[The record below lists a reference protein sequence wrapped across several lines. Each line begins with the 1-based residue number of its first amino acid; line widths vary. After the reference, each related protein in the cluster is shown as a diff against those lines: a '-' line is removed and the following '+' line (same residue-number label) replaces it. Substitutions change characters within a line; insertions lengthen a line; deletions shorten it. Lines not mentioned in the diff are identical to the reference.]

1 MSKKRP
7 AKANEARES
16 TNTSALDREDLS
28 TAGDADESGEGA
40 RHDNDAH
47 DEDALEGELVAGA
60 GGGGSD
66 GEDGED
72 DDALEPEIVDEP
84 DAEAIPARVTAS
96 ASLAG
101 YDALQA
107 YMRDVHRYS
116 VLDAEAQ
123 RQLAV
128 DYVEKGDVDAARQLV
143 TSNLRLVVK
152 IAYDYRRAYRNV
164 MDLIQEGNIGLM
176 QAVKKYDPYKGV
188 KLSSYAAWWIR
199 AYILRFILN
208 NWRLVKLGTTQAQR
222 KLFFNLSKEKA
233 RLSALGIEPTAE
245 TIAQSLDVSVEDVT
259 SMDRRLS
266 AGEMSLDTPVAGD
279 DSKSQSRVDLIP
291 ALGDRVDQLLADEEI
306 AGMLHDEM
314 VVFGETLKGKEKQ
327 IFYERLMAEDPRT
340 LQELGT
346 DFGVSRERVRQLEKR
361 LQGRLKKHLEEKL
374 GSELLES

>member
-1 MSKKRP
+1 MTKKRRP
-7 AKANEARES
+7 KASEATDERED

-28 TAGDADESGEGA
+28 RGEPDADAEGA
-40 RHDNDAH
+40 SEHAGSGAG
-47 DEDALEGELVAGA
+47 EDGEEALEGELV
-60 GGGGSD
+60 SD
-66 GEDGED
+66 D
-72 DDALEPEIVDEP
+72 DDAIEPEIVDDVEP
-84 DAEAIPARVTAS
+84 ADHVLPPVRGSE
-96 ASLAG
+96 ASLTR

-116 VLDAEAQ
+116 VLDPEAQ

-128 DYVEKGDVDAARQLV
+128 DYVENGDLDAARQLV

-233 RLSALGIEPTAE
+233 RLSAMGIEPTAE
-245 TIAQSLDVSVEDVT
+245 TIAKSLDVSVEDVN

-266 AGEMSLDTPVAGD
+266 AGEMSLDTPVTGD
-279 DSKSQSRVDLIP
+279 DSKSQSRVDLMP
-291 ALGDRVDQLLADEEI
+291 
-306 AGMLHDEM
+306 
-314 VVFGETLKGKEKQ
+314 
-327 IFYERLMAEDPRT
+327 
-340 LQELGT
+340 
-346 DFGVSRERVRQLEKR
+346 
-361 LQGRLKKHLEEKL
+361 
-374 GSELLES
+374 